1 MPVPSR
7 RIRRSTLCLVVAIL
21 ALACALVLQQRKEGR
36 LRGALTLYKS
46 RSHER
51 VVDRLRSGAPT
62 LDWPDGTPLTGVIE
76 QIKLCTQSGWPRF
89 PLGVPIAVD
98 PVGLQQAG
106 QSFNR
111 PPSADTLTLGE
122 HLSHILDR
130 LELAYVVRDG
140 FLMVTS
146 KGSLD
151 VETGDAVNPYL
162 HYRDVLR

>member
-1 MPVPSR
+1 MPVSSR

-21 ALACALVLQQRKEGR
+21 ALACALVLQQRREGR

-46 RSHER
+46 RSHQK
-51 VVDRLRSGAPT
+51 VADRLGSGAPT

-106 QSFNR
+106 QSLSSPLRR
-111 PPSADTLTLGE
+111 PPADTNLSLGRK
-122 HLSHILDR
+122 LRTVLQPLGLACQVKDASIVITSDR
-130 LELAYVVRDG
+130 MVNDRSEDDDEEL
-140 FLMVTS
+140 
-146 KGSLD
+146 
-151 VETGDAVNPYL
+151 
-162 HYRDVLR
+162 

>member
-1 MPVPSR
+1 MPVPFR

-106 QSFNR
+106 QSLSSPIRR
-111 PPSADTLTLGE
+111 PPADKNLSLGRKIRTVLEPLGLTCQVKDA
-122 HLSHILDR
+122 S
-130 LELAYVVRDG
+130 VVITSER
-140 FLMVTS
+140 MVDEPS
-146 KGSLD
+146 ED
-151 VETGDAVNPYL
+151 VDE
-162 HYRDVLR
+162 R